1 MPKKLTNPRT
11 IWISV
16 FVSCFLGLFVDGFDL
31 QILSLTLPSLTEEWG
46 LSNTQAGL
54 LGTASLAGM
63 GVGGILGGWMA
74 DRYGRVRMA
83 ALMIVLFS
91 IGSFLLGFTEAPWQ
105 FMSIRFIT
113 GLGLGAEYTIC
124 MMLMAEYTNAKRR
137 GLTMGVLMASYSLGY
152 LCAALLSG
160 AIIPVFGWRWMYW
173 IAIVPVLLAIYIRR
187 VIPEPQGWQARQAV
201 ALLPESQSKDRN
213 QWHLLFKNPIARRMF
228 VLWTT
233 TSICLQFGYY
243 GVNTWLPSYV
253 AGDLGVEFGSMTVY
267 VAGTYAAGFFSRF
280 LGGWLADRVGR
291 RLVFSV
297 GALITAALLPIIYL
311 YQNPQ
316 NIVAFLLILGFMY
329 GWPYAVNGAYMN
341 ESFPTELRGTATGA
355 AYNLGRI
362 GALLAPLTIGVIAD
376 SFSVGLG
383 LATLGLG
390 YALAAVITFFCIR
403 DRMFDPARA
412 DTDEVQQQF
421 ADETGTNPIRISK
434 QSRQG
439 PARSVPPRYP
449 KRKRRD

>member
-1 MPKKLTNPRT
+1 MRKKLTNPRT

-16 FVSCFLGLFVDGFDL
+16 FVSCFLGLYVDGFDL
-31 QILSLTLPSLTEEWG
+31 QILSLTLPSLTEEWS
-46 LSNTQAGL
+46 LTNTQAGL

-63 GVGGILGGWMA
+63 GVGGIFGGWLA

-91 IGSFLLGFTEAPWQ
+91 IGSFGLGFTEAPWQ
-105 FMSIRFIT
+105 FMIIRFIT

-152 LCAALLSG
+152 LSAALLSG

-173 IAIVPVLLAIYIRR
+173 IAIVPVVLAIYIRR
-187 VIPEPQGWQARQAV
+187 VIPEPQGWQERQAQ
-201 ALLPESQSKDRN
+201 ALLPESKAKDRN
-213 QWHLLFKNPIARRMF
+213 QWRLLFKNPIARRMF
-228 VLWTT
+228 FLWTAA
-233 TSICLQFGYY
+233 SICLQFGYY

-253 AGDLGVEFGSMTVY
+253 AGDLGIEFASMTVY
-267 VAGTYAAGFFSRF
+267 VAGTYAAGFFSRL
-280 LGGWLADRVGR
+280 LGGWLADRIGR
-291 RLVFSV
+291 RLVFSI
-297 GALITAALLPIIYL
+297 GALVTAALLPIIYL

-383 LATLGLG
+383 LAALGFG
-390 YALAAVITFFCIR
+390 YALAAIITFFFIR
-403 DRMFDPARA
+403 DKMYDPARA
-412 DTDEVQQQF
+412 DTDEVQQRL
-421 ADETGTNPIRISK
+421 AVDTGTSPVRIPTRAARKAVRAGRSA
-434 QSRQG
+434 G
-439 PARSVPPRYP
+439 PSDA
-449 KRKRRD
+449 